1 MKIPQYNATV
11 YSVTGDPLSTPGS
24 NNADV
29 IITLLAP
36 EGSADL
42 KDTVFNR
49 LKNVVR
55 EVSEQ
60 KLVATEIS
68 RFGKN
73 NFTFYTNRIII
84 NLMSSSLQ

>member
-42 KDTVFNR
+42 KDTLFNR
-49 LKNVVR
+49 LQLITS
-55 EVSEQ
+55 EVSDELSQ
-60 KLVATEIS
+60 TIALMNIS
-68 RFGKN
+68 RFGKAKLPKV
-73 NFTFYTNRIII
+73 F
-84 NLMSSSLQ
+84 